1 VVINNKMRILVIG
14 GNGFIGRHVIKH
26 ALKLKWNVTN
36 LNLSSNLAEKST
48 DLKDVTA
55 DITNFIALKKAL
67 GVAEFEYVVNC
78 GGYVDHT
85 LFSNGGRSILNMHFI
100 GVVNLVELLNRNV
113 LKCFINIG
121 SSDEYGNVVA
131 PQTEMQREE
140 PISPYSLGKLAST
153 HFLQMLHRT
162 ENYPVT
168 ILRLFL
174 TYGPGQGGNRFIP
187 KIISGCL
194 KGGTF
199 PVSKGEQLRDFC
211 FIDDVINA
219 IFLAFNSS
227 KSFGEVINIA
237 SGNPVT
243 IKSVVENIQNIIRGG
258 SPEFGG
264 ILYRPGENMRL
275 YADIIKA
282 NNLLNW
288 EPKVTLNDGLLR
300 TIQWSK
306 K

>member
-14 GNGFIGRHVIKH
+14 GNGFIGRHIIKH
-26 ALKLKWNVTN
+26 ALKLKWDVTN
-36 LNLSSNLAEKST
+36 LNLSSNLSEKSSG
-48 DLKDVTA
+48 LKNVTA

-85 LFSNGGRSILNMHFI
+85 LFSNGGRSIINMHFI
-100 GVVNLVELLNRNV
+100 GVINLIELLNRDV

-121 SSDEYGNVVA
+121 SSDEYGNVAA

-174 TYGPGQGGNRFIP
+174 TYGPDQDANRFIP

-194 KGGTF
+194 KGDSF

-219 IFLAFNSS
+219 IFLALNSS
-227 KSFGEVINIA
+227 KSLGEVINIA

-243 IKSVVENIQNIIRGG
+243 IKSVVENIQNIIRSG
-258 SPEFGG
+258 SPEFGE
-264 ILYRPGENMRL
+264 ILYRPGENMQL

-282 NNLLNW
+282 DNILNW